1 MNASPASILFVC
13 LGNICRSPLAEGIM
27 AHLARTR
34 HPELGLRVDS
44 AGTGSWHVGEP
55 PDRRSVAVAAQ
66 HGVRVEGRARQA
78 VARDLDRFDLV
89 VAMDRENLR
98 WLEKLRS
105 SRGGADHAQ
114 SALARIV
121 LMRDF
126 DPRQG
131 GPRQSPGSGSRSA
144 AFRHRGPATDRRNDP
159 DVPDPYYGGPDGFEE
174 VYRILERCCEALL
187 EEVAGG
193 GRD

>member
-34 HPELGLRVDS
+34 HPGLDLRVDS
-44 AGTGSWHVGEP
+44 AGTGSWHAGQP
-55 PDRRSVAVAAQ
+55 PDRRSVATADR
-66 HGVRVEGRARQA
+66 HGVRVEGRARQ
-78 VARDLDRFDLV
+78 VTTQDLDRFDLV

-98 WLEKLRS
+98 WLEGMRS
-105 SRGGADHAQ
+105 ARGGAAHAE
-114 SALARIV
+114 IV

-126 DPRQG
+126 DPRPGRQLAPPG
-131 GPRQSPGSGSRSA
+131 FGAQPGRSRPGDPVSDPR
-144 AFRHRGPATDRRNDP
+144 DDP
-159 DVPDPYYGGPDGFEE
+159 DVPDPYYGGPEGFEE

-187 EEVAGG
+187 AELAAR